1 MNQGLFLVNG
11 EILSGEDA
19 VVSIHDRGHQL
30 GDGVFEIVSVYNGR
44 CFALLPHMDN
54 LFESV
59 IKVKIPAVYTVEEL
73 IEFHERLIAESG
85 IQNGEIYT
93 QISRGTGEYGLAFPE
108 MCVPQ
113 LTMSIVPVDRNLLAE
128 KREKGINIITAP
140 DVRWQFCNVNTLNR
154 LPEALAR
161 QKARES
167 NAFDALFIREN
178 GKITETTESSFM
190 VIKEDVIWT
199 HPDNNLIH
207 KNMVRRLIK
216 ERLAPEIGR
225 ASCRERVYVLV

>member
-1 MNQGLFLVNG
+1 
-11 EILSGEDA
+11 
-19 VVSIHDRGHQL
+19 
-30 GDGVFEIVSVYNGR
+30 
-44 CFALLPHMDN
+44 MDN

-59 IKVKIPAVYTVEEL
+59 IKVKIPAVYTVEKL

-93 QISRGTGEYGLAFPE
+93 QITRGTGEYGLAFPE

-167 NAFDALFIREN
+167 N
-178 GKITETTESSFM
+178 
-190 VIKEDVIWT
+190 
-199 HPDNNLIH
+199 
-207 KNMVRRLIK
+207 
-216 ERLAPEIGR
+216 EIGR
-225 ASCRERVYVLV
+225 AHV